1 MAPAVQ
7 RYFEAGLAP
16 ATHRS
21 YMAGTRR
28 FQQFCTRY
36 NIDTPFP
43 VTEHRLCCF
52 AAYLADDGLAPQ
64 SIKSYLSA
72 VRNLQLSLGLPDPR
86 EQSTL
91 PLLRRVQAGI
101 ARCRVRKGTPRQVR
115 LPITSHILARIS
127 ERLRATSHPE
137 QVVVRAVAFSAFFG
151 FFRLGEL
158 LPVTQ
163 AAYNP
168 ATSLSWGD
176 VAVDSHASPRM
187 IQFHL
192 RQSKCDQAGVGADVV
207 VGVTGSDLCPVTAV
221 LEFVR
226 QRGSHPGQFFVDS
239 TGKPITKPWLVTTVR
254 AILQDLG
261 FPPSSYAGHSFRIG
275 AATTAAMAG
284 LEDSMV
290 QTLGRWQSAAFRQY
304 IRTPK
309 DRLAAVSVMLAS
321 QPRSPNQ

>member
-1 MAPAVQ
+1 
-7 RYFEAGLAP
+7 
-16 ATHRS
+16 
-21 YMAGTRR
+21 MAGTKR
-28 FQQFCTRY
+28 FQHFCTRY

-43 VTEHRLCCF
+43 VTEHLLCCF

-176 VAVDSHASPRM
+176 VTVDSHMSPRM

-192 RQSKCDQAGVGADVV
+192 RHAIRLGLGQTLWSESLAATCAQS
-207 VGVTGSDLCPVTAV
+207 
-221 LEFVR
+221 R
-226 QRGSHPGQFFVDS
+226 QS
-239 TGKPITKPWLVTTVR
+239 LN
-254 AILQDLG
+254 
-261 FPPSSYAGHSFRIG
+261 SSGRG
-275 AATTAAMAG
+275 AATPGNSSWTR
-284 LEDSMV
+284 
-290 QTLGRWQSAAFRQY
+290 LG
-304 IRTPK
+304 
-309 DRLAAVSVMLAS
+309 DL
-321 QPRSPNQ
+321 